1 MVAIKNATVFVSLL
15 IQIILVDFINGGTK
29 KGIESIEKQTQIQ
42 LLTFDSYQSIL
53 NTFSNKHFIVLY
65 SSTKPFL

>member
-29 KGIESIEKQTQIQ
+29 KGIESIQTNANLAIN
-42 LLTFDSYQSIL
+42 I
-53 NTFSNKHFIVLY
+53 
-65 SSTKPFL
+65 

>member
-29 KGIESIEKQTQIQ
+29 KGIESIEANANLAINIW
-42 LLTFDSYQSIL
+42 FVPVY
-53 NTFSNKHFIVLY
+53 FKHFFEQVFQCIIFI
-65 SSTKPFL
+65 S